1 MSSIN
6 SNASGSDRWERAVP
20 VYGFPVVN
28 PFFLVLVA
36 MTLVAF
42 LLTAYRELA
51 GLGPVSG
58 MNDAFGWGIW
68 KTFNVMVLTALGSG
82 AFAVGIAAWVFR
94 RKRLHSLMRMA
105 LLTSFLAYACGLLLL
120 GIDAGRP
127 WNFYWIVFPW
137 KWNMHSP
144 LAEVAICMSIY
155 AMIPLAVEN
164 IPPVLETALVFR
176 FAPAARRRE
185 DSNGDCTPFFPW
197 IIAAAY
203 LLPGMHQSSLGAL
216 MLLAGERVHPLWQTP
231 WLPLLYLGA
240 ATLHVVRM
248 RRRNHHAVLP
258 GLEARHGHGGARR
271 SRPHHG
277 LADLRLDGWRLL
289 DILSAGVLGT
299 AFHFDRFAGVFWL
312 EMILVL
318 GGWMLRRSLQTH
330 ETRSMF
336 LGYIFSSLG
345 GMIYRFS
352 PTTLAFRPNP
362 SRSIFRPPSKSWC
375 RSALSPWV
383 AGFLLIVKRRF
394 AILPAPLYEWHDM
407 ASYFRFR
414 RPYIRW
420 TGYFKYGHFGE
431 TNLITNEDSELTAGT
446 MSTNESRSIR
456 SRELKVTSAS
466 MSRSKTMRSAM
477 HGLPAPCGAG
487 SRRFCAAATRAMRGS
502 SPSVSAASAPR
513 CTPWRACARWK
524 THSSSKSRQRPVYS
538 QSDPD
543 CPRAARSHRPLLPAV
558 GARLGRH
565 YADSRRPIR
574 RPPKNWRRAF
584 LPGRAIPAMNSKR
597 RRTK

>member
-1 MSSIN
+1 MSATTANIEPTSDRAR
-6 SNASGSDRWERAVP
+6 SNRWERNVP
-20 VYGFPVVN
+20 VYGFPVIN
-28 PFFLVLVA
+28 GFFLGLSALVLI
-36 MTLVAF
+36 AF
-42 LLTAYRELA
+42 VLSAYRELA

-58 MNDAFGWGIW
+58 MNDAYGWGIW
-68 KTFNVMVLTALGSG
+68 KTFNLMVLTALGSG

-137 KWNMHSP
+137 RWNMHSP

-164 IPPVLETALVFR
+164 IPPVLERLWYF
-176 FAPAARRRE
+176 
-185 DSNGDCTPFFPW
+185 DSRLRPGVERIEKRLHYFFPW

-231 WLPLLYLGA
+231 WLPRTVSGCGDV
-240 ATLHVVRM
+240 HVVRL

-258 GLEARHGHGGARR
+258 GVEARHGHGSSRR
-271 SRPHHG
+271 SRTITSWLIFGWLG
-277 LADLRLDGWRLL
+277 LRLL
-289 DILSAGVLGT
+289 DIIFRGALGT

-312 EMILVL
+312 EMLLISV
-318 GGWMLRRSLQTH
+318 GGFLLRGASRNHSPQP
-330 ETRSMF
+330 MF
-336 LGYIFSSLG
+336 IGYILSSAG

-362 SRSIFRPPSKSWC
+362 E
-375 RSALSPWV
+375 ALYFPATIEVLVSLGFISLGIV
-383 AGFLLIVKRRF
+383 GFLIAVKRL
-394 AILPAPLYEWHDM
+394 AILPAPLSEWHDM

-431 TNLITNEDSELTAGT
+431 ERN
-446 MSTNESRSIR
+446 
-456 SRELKVTSAS
+456 
-466 MSRSKTMRSAM
+466 
-477 HGLPAPCGAG
+477 
-487 SRRFCAAATRAMRGS
+487 
-502 SPSVSAASAPR
+502 
-513 CTPWRACARWK
+513 
-524 THSSSKSRQRPVYS
+524 
-538 QSDPD
+538 
-543 CPRAARSHRPLLPAV
+543 
-558 GARLGRH
+558 
-565 YADSRRPIR
+565 
-574 RPPKNWRRAF
+574 
-584 LPGRAIPAMNSKR
+584 
-597 RRTK
+597 